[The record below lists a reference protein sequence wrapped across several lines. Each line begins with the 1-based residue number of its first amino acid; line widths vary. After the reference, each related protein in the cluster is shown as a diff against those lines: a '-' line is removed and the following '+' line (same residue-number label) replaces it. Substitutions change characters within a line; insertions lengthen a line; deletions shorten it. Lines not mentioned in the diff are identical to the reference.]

1 MATVID
7 PVCGMQLDDQQT
19 AITSQYMNRAYYFCS
34 LGCKQQF
41 DNDPQRYAVQP
52 AQGATPDDQTLAG
65 QGSMGVRPLDRSST
79 GQTDLGDDPSGQW
92 NTEQGTSGSG
102 VSGEGMTGSG
112 SSYDRSTTDAQQDA
126 ARRRAPGANDL
137 EQPGSADWE
146 PQQDVNERG

>member
-19 AITSQYMNRAYYFCS
+19 AITSQFMNRTYYFCS

-41 DNDPQRYAVQP
+41 DNDPQQYAVQP
-52 AQGATPDDQTLAG
+52 ASTSTPDDQTLAG

-79 GQTDLGDDPSGQW
+79 GRTDVGDDPSGQW

-137 EQPGSADWE
+137 EQPSSADRE
-146 PQQDVNERG
+146 PQEGANERG

>member
-19 AITSQYMNRAYYFCS
+19 AITSQYMNRTYYFCS

-52 AQGATPDDQTLAG
+52 ASTSMPDDQTLAG

-79 GQTDLGDDPSGQW
+79 GQTDLFP
-92 NTEQGTSGSG
+92 
-102 VSGEGMTGSG
+102 
-112 SSYDRSTTDAQQDA
+112 
-126 ARRRAPGANDL
+126 RRAG
-137 EQPGSADWE
+137 
-146 PQQDVNERG
+146 R

>member
-1 MATVID
+1 MASVID

-19 AITSQYMNRAYYFCS
+19 AITSQYMNRTYYFCS

-52 AQGATPDDQTLAG
+52 ASASTPDDQTLAG

-79 GQTDLGDDPSGQW
+79 GQTDVGDDPSGQW
-92 NTEQGTSGSG
+92 NTEQGTSGNS

-126 ARRRAPGANDL
+126 ARRRTPGANDL
-137 EQPGSADWE
+137 EQPGYADRE
-146 PQQDVNERG
+146 PQEGANERG